1 MPPIPSRFSFA
12 HRSDSDSDSDKPAS
26 QDISYLISG
35 SAFANAKL
43 LKQPEI
49 GDGME

>member
-1 MPPIPSRFSFA
+1 MPSRFSFA
-12 HRSDSDSDSDKPAS
+12 HRSDSDSDKPAS

>member
-1 MPPIPSRFSFA
+1 MPSRFSFA
-12 HRSDSDSDSDKPAS
+12 HRSDSDSDSDSDKPAS

>member
-1 MPPIPSRFSFA
+1 MPSRFSFA
-12 HRSDSDSDSDKPAS
+12 HRSDSDKPAS
-26 QDISYLISG
+26 QGISYLISG
-35 SAFANAKL
+35 SAFGNAKL